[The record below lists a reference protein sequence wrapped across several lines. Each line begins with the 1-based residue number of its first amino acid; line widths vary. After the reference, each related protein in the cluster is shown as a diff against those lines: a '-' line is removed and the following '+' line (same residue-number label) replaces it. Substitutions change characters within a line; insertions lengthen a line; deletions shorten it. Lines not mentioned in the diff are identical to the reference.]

1 MIIKECIN
9 FLSDN
14 SKSNIDSIMADSNFA
29 YYMSSSH
36 QENLE
41 YPYLSHIIL
50 KRPEERNHQNFNSP
64 YANLFLK
71 LLEDFQNKNKIKVN
85 QLLRIAVNLTFNF
98 GKKNSF
104 THKDHLFEHKQLII
118 YLNDC
123 DKNSKTVIL
132 NENKKIIKKI
142 TPKKFKGVLF
152 DCCHHYMIYPKKGYR
167 VIAVYT
173 FT

>member
-9 FLSDN
+9 FLSNN
-14 SKSNIDSIMADSNFA
+14 SKSNIDSIMADSNFP

-41 YPYLSHIIL
+41 YPYLSHIVL
-50 KRPEERNHQNFNSP
+50 KRPEERNHKDFNSP
-64 YANLFLK
+64 YANLFLNILK
-71 LLEDFQNKNKIKVN
+71 EFENKNNIKVN
-85 QLLRIAVNLTFNF
+85 QLLRIAINLTFNF

-104 THKDHLFEHKQLII
+104 THKDHEFDHKQLII

-123 DKNSKTVIL
+123 DKNAKTVIL
-132 NENKKIIKKI
+132 NDDKKIIKKI
-142 TPKKFKGVLF
+142 TPEKFKGVLF
-152 DCCHHYMIYPKKGYR
+152 DSCHHYMIYPKKGYR

>member
-71 LLEDFQNKNKIKVN
+71 LLEEFQNKNKIKVN

-152 DCCHHYMIYPKKGYR
+152 DCCHHYMVYPKKGYR

>member
-1 MIIKECIN
+1 
-9 FLSDN
+9 
-14 SKSNIDSIMADSNFA
+14 MADSNFA

-71 LLEDFQNKNKIKVN
+71 LLEEFQNKNKIKVN

>member
-1 MIIKECIN
+1 MKIKESKN
-9 FLSDN
+9 FLTKE
-14 SKSNIDSIMADSNFA
+14 SKLNIDTLMADSNFP

-36 QENLE
+36 TDNLE

-71 LLEDFQNKNKIKVN
+71 LLEEFQNKNKIKVN

-152 DCCHHYMIYPKKGYR
+152 DCCHHYMVYPKKGYR

>member
-50 KRPEERNHQNFNSP
+50 KRPEERNHQNFNCLCS
-64 YANLFLK
+64 
-71 LLEDFQNKNKIKVN
+71 NK
-85 QLLRIAVNLTFNF
+85 
-98 GKKNSF
+98 
-104 THKDHLFEHKQLII
+104 
-118 YLNDC
+118 
-123 DKNSKTVIL
+123 
-132 NENKKIIKKI
+132 
-142 TPKKFKGVLF
+142 
-152 DCCHHYMIYPKKGYR
+152 
-167 VIAVYT
+167 
-173 FT
+173 